1 MVVVL
6 AAVILL
12 PVLRGDER
20 GTLFDTGAATIID
33 DDAGG
38 DGGDDERHER
48 VSVVNIFIF
57 DIATLVAFC
66 AIGCESCST
75 VSTV

>member
-6 AAVILL
+6 AAVVLL

-33 DDAGG
+33 DDDAGG
-38 DGGDDERHER
+38 EGLLHKAD
-48 VSVVNIFIF
+48 F
-57 DIATLVAFC
+57 DSFL
-66 AIGCESCST
+66 S
-75 VSTV
+75 